1 MPQGEVKTK
10 VYMLE
15 NTLPFIL
22 GRRIWKK
29 KEERQKKKEKFN

>member
-1 MPQGEVKTK
+1 MCPNKKKLVALTMPQGEVKTK

-22 GRRIWKK
+22 GRRI
-29 KEERQKKKEKFN
+29 